1 MNSNNYH
8 QKKRFGQHWL
18 VNKKILE
25 KIKEVAELNENDFI
39 LEIGPGKGAL
49 TSKLLDSKIRKLHA
63 IELDKDLINL
73 LNDKFKNNDNFSLQ
87 QGDILSVNLDSI
99 NNMITKVIAN
109 IPYNITGP
117 ILDIFVGRLGVIRKN
132 NYAKIIFLMQK
143 DVVDRILSRGG
154 GSNAGA
160 LSVRMQLLSKIKK
173 ICDVEPSSFNPPPK
187 VFSSLVV
194 FEPLK
199 EDLRLDIKL
208 EKYIDK
214 LLKISFNSRRKML
227 RNTLNSILTN
237 EQINELSESSKICF
251 NLRPQDISIDQWI
264 KLAESCIKIKSKI

>member
-1 MNSNNYH
+1 MNSKNYH

-25 KIKEVAELNENDFI
+25 KIKEIAVLNENDFI

-49 TSKLLDSKIRKLHA
+49 TSKLLDSEIKKLHA

-73 LNDKFKNNDNFSLQ
+73 LNDKFNNNDKFSLQ

-99 NNMITKVIAN
+99 NKKITKVIAN

-117 ILDIFVGRLGVIRKN
+117 ILDIFIGRLGIIR
-132 NYAKIIFLMQK
+132 NYNYEKIIFLMQK
-143 DVVDRILSRGG
+143 DVVDRILSKE
-154 GSNAGA
+154 GSPNAGA
-160 LSVRMQLLSKIKK
+160 LSIRMQLLSKIQR
-173 ICDVEPSSFNPPPK
+173 ICDVPPSSFSPPPK

-194 FEPLK
+194 FEPIK
-199 EDLRLDIKL
+199 NDLRLDISL

-214 LLKISFNSRRKML
+214 LLRISFNSRRKML
-227 RNTLNSILTN
+227 RNTLNSILSN
-237 EQINELSESSKICF
+237 EEINELSEYSKVCF

-264 KLAESCIKIKSKI
+264 KLAENYIKIKK

>member
-1 MNSNNYH
+1 MNFKNHY

-49 TSKLLDSKIRKLHA
+49 TSKLLDSEIRKLHA
-63 IELDKDLINL
+63 IELDIDLIDF
-73 LNDKFKNNDNFSLQ
+73 LNNRFKNNKKFSLQ
-87 QGDILSVNLDSI
+87 QGDILTTNLDSI
-99 NNMITKVIAN
+99 NNKITKVIAN

-117 ILDIFVGRLGVIRKN
+117 ILDIFVGRLGLIREY
-132 NYAKIIFLMQK
+132 NYKKIIFLMQK
-143 DVVDRILSRGG
+143 DVVDRILSKE
-154 GSNAGA
+154 GSNSTGA

-173 ICDVEPSSFNPPPK
+173 ICDVDPSSFSPPPK
-187 VFSSLVV
+187 VFSSVVV

-199 EDLRLDIKL
+199 AELRLDIIS

-214 LLKISFNSRRKML
+214 LLRIAFNSRRKML
-227 RNTLNSILTN
+227 RNTLKSILSN
-237 EQINELSESSKICF
+237 DEINKLSESSKICF
-251 NLRPQDISIDQWI
+251 NLRPQDLSINQWI
-264 KLAESCIKIKSKI
+264 NLADNCIKIKK